1 MLLLEA
7 VEMYG
12 LGNWAAVAEH
22 VGTKGEGAC
31 RGHYYAVYVDVP
43 SFPEPTPLPG
53 MLHVN
58 QAQVG
63 TGPSCIRGM
72 HSMVQPGVHAH
83 AVVYG
88 GMQTITHACLLLR
101 QGINVVRP
109 GDTHAGTLLL
119 AHLVGPMQKRALDSN
134 AILQVSID
142 IFREY

>member
-43 SFPEPTPLPG
+43 SFPEPAPLPA

-58 QAQVG
+58 QAQV
-63 TGPSCIRGM
+63 R
-72 HSMVQPGVHAH
+72 
-83 AVVYG
+83 
-88 GMQTITHACLLLR
+88 
-101 QGINVVRP
+101 
-109 GDTHAGTLLL
+109 
-119 AHLVGPMQKRALDSN
+119 VGPRSRAEGPASHCTADGGCGCCCWRVDVSN
-134 AILQVSID
+134 RGGAYWASGLAAD
-142 IFREY
+142 PC

>member
-22 VGTKGEGAC
+22 VGTKGEAAC

-43 SFPEPTPLPG
+43 SFPEPTPLPA

-63 TGPSCIRGM
+63 TAPFHTQNMGSKDAACVG
-72 HSMVQPGVHAH
+72 AH
-83 AVVYG
+83 AAVSG
-88 GMQTITHACLLLR
+88 TC
-101 QGINVVRP
+101 RP
-109 GDTHAGTLLL
+109 CCYSQSGL
-119 AHLVGPMQKRALDSN
+119 ATPMLARCS
-134 AILQVSID
+134 
-142 IFREY
+142 